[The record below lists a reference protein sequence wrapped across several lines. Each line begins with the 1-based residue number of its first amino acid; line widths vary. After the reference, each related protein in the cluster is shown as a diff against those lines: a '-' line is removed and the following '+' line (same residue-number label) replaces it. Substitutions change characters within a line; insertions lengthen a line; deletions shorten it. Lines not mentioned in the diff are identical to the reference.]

1 MKQKKFSITQRLKS
15 FQYAFNGLKI
25 LIIEEHNAR
34 IHLFAA
40 ICVFIAGV
48 ILKLS
53 NAEWITITFAIGLV
67 IALEAIN
74 SAIENI
80 ADFISPE
87 QNPQIKK
94 IKDLSAAAVL
104 VVAISSCAVGI
115 IIFVPK
121 LLIL

>member
-1 MKQKKFSITQRLKS
+1 MKQKNFSVTERLKS

-40 ICVFIAGV
+40 ICVLIAGT

-53 NAEWITITFAIGLV
+53 SAEWITITFAIGLV
-67 IALEAIN
+67 IALQAIN

-94 IKDLSAAAVL
+94 IKDLSAASVL
-104 VVAISSCAVGI
+104 IVAISSCTVG
-115 IIFVPK
+115 
-121 LLIL
+121 

>member
-1 MKQKKFSITQRLKS
+1 M
-15 FQYAFNGLKI
+15 
-25 LIIEEHNAR
+25 
-34 IHLFAA
+34 FAA

-67 IALEAIN
+67 IAFEAIN